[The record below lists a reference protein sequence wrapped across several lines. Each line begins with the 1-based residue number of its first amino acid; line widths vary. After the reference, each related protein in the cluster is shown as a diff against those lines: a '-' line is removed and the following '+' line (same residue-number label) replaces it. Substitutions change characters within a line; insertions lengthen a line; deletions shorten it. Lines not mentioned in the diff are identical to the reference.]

1 MLDTVQM
8 QARDAWTSTQE
19 VIWGTTADD
28 ATDKSVTLCVLS
40 LSDRLFDSCENF
52 LRPQPPMY
60 NYSEVKR
67 LQSLF
72 QQIWMRKEG
81 ISIFITVKG
90 QNICYK
96 GLE

>member
-8 QARDAWTSTQE
+8 QARDARISTQE

-28 ATDKSVTLCVLS
+28 ATDKSIPLCVLS
-40 LSDRLFDSCENF
+40 LSDRLLESCENF
-52 LRPQPPMY
+52 LRRQPPMD

-67 LQSLF
+67 LKSLF

-81 ISIFITVKG
+81 ICIFITVKG
-90 QNICYK
+90 QNIYDKC
-96 GLE
+96 LE